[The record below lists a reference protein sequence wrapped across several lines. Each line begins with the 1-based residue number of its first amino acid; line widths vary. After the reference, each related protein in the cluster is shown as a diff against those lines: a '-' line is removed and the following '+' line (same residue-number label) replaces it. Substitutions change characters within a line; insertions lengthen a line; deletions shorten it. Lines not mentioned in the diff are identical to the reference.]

1 MNYFSILL
9 RAVSL
14 LALVCVVSCTRRET
28 RKEGGPSR
36 GPEFRVRA
44 VQEASLNGLDV
55 LHLNTPADMDL
66 ARRNLI
72 ISGYV
77 NKQLP
82 LRARVQLNAYN
93 PGLEPVALSGFDYTV
108 LIDGRP
114 LGKNRLLTELE
125 VPAGDSVRVP
135 VSFEFNTYKYLGEDA
150 MPALRN
156 FALGFG
162 DPHRRRI
169 MLQVRPLLRT
179 GRGRLSRASQIAA
192 PALALRP

>member
-1 MNYFSILL
+1 MKYFSILL
-9 RAVSL
+9 RAASL
-14 LALVCVVSCTRRET
+14 LVLVCVVSCTRRET

-44 VQEASLNGLDV
+44 VEEVSLNGLNV
-55 LHLNTPADMDL
+55 LPFHKPADMDL

-72 ISGYV
+72 IAGYV

-82 LRARVQLNAYN
+82 LRARVRLNIYN
-93 PGLEPVALSGFDYTV
+93 PGLEPVALSGLDYTV
-108 LIDGRP
+108 LVDGRP
-114 LGKNRLLTELE
+114 LGKNRQLVNLE
-125 VPAGDSVRVP
+125 VPSSDSVRVP
-135 VSFEFNTYKYLGEDA
+135 VTFEFNTYKYLGDDA

-162 DPHRRRI
+162 DTHRRRI
-169 MLQVRPLLRT
+169 TLQVRPLLRA